1 MYMENSKN
9 NRATVLNAGKQADGI
24 LPRISTVHTEPY
36 ANYILRL
43 LFEAS
48 PDGFF
53 AMMLN
58 QPVDWNPRQPDEV
71 LFNHIYK
78 TQQITLHN
86 KRSIDLNPGF
96 KANLLGVSPERYF
109 SYDTESGKSAWKKL
123 LNSGWL
129 HMETSEEISPGMFIW
144 IETEFVNLY
153 DNSGKLL
160 GCFATQRDYSHRY
173 SEIDSLNKSNSDLS
187 SAISAIG
194 DPLIMTDANGVVTYL
209 NYSAEVTLDLNYD
222 QLINKRITE
231 ILQVDD
237 PETGLNLKSILE
249 QVKSGG
255 LNYRFSNKSHLKFGI
270 KETNITGVVS
280 AVKNE
285 EGTHIGWM
293 LLLRYPGEVLT
304 EVVEDKIN
312 LARMKR
318 HHGNIES
325 GYWEIDLNEGKVW
338 IGDDMF
344 RLFGIRR
351 VMKDD
356 PEELKYLQTK
366 MNEMIVSEDRSKVEQ
381 AAGDLINKF
390 QGYSLDYRIIDQ
402 ETKRIRY
409 MRSVVEVHKDA
420 SGNPSMISGSA
431 LDLTWYY
438 DEVTKLSFFK
448 ELVEAAPVGI
458 LITDPSGIIT
468 FINKKITEITGFEP
482 AELIGNKPSIFK
494 SGVLPPQFYENLWRV
509 VLSGEVW
516 QGDIINRKKDGSH
529 YWDSASIAGIK
540 DKTGD
545 IVSLSAFKTDVTR
558 RKKLESEVKKQRDQ
572 LDQLHKEKVML
583 LENLSHEIRNPL
595 NGISGFLDLLISEVT
610 DYNQRKLLKS
620 IKHSSER
627 IRNRLDA
634 VTDIL
639 NIEKDSWQINLKT
652 SDISNVLSEV
662 LAYYR
667 EMAEEKGLRFDTYI
681 QENLKVVT
689 DPQLISKAVG
699 NLLDNAVKFTTE
711 GSIRVEILSP
721 PVEGGEIII
730 KVTDTG
736 SGIKKESI
744 DAIFRET
751 PVISSDISPIRS
763 GNGFGLKVTKE
774 ILKKLGGTIKIESVP
789 GKRTSFTIILNP
801 AQFSE
806 QNIEEDDDKIKHFQ
820 KIIAPDKL
828 HEILIVEDSRINSDV
843 IALYLRRICT
853 VDSAKNGEIA
863 IKMAKEKNYS
873 MVILDINLGEGL
885 SGVETMKKIRS
896 FSGYELIPF
905 IAVTGYTLNSD
916 KKTILEE
923 GFDFFYTKPLDISKF
938 TDFIKD
944 LLLPENA
951 EH

>member
-1 MYMENSKN
+1 MENSRN
-9 NRATVLNAGKQADGI
+9 NRATVLNSGKQADGI
-24 LPRISTVHTEPY
+24 LPRVSTVHTEPY

-53 AMMLN
+53 VMMIN
-58 QPVDWNPRQPDEV
+58 QPVEWNPKQPDEV
-71 LFNHIYK
+71 LFNHIFK

-86 KRSIDLNPGF
+86 KRAIELNPGF

-109 SYDTESGKSAWKKL
+109 SYDRESGKSAWKKL

-153 DNSGKLL
+153 DNMGRLL
-160 GCFATQRDYSHRY
+160 GCFATQRDFSHRY
-173 SEIDSLNKSNSDLS
+173 SEIDSLNKSNSDLG
-187 SAISAIG
+187 SAIAAIG

-209 NYSAEVTLDLNYD
+209 NYSAELTLDLNYD
-222 QLINKRITE
+222 QLVNKSITG
-231 ILQVDD
+231 ILQIDD
-237 PETGLNLKSILE
+237 PDTGLNLKSILE
-249 QVKSGG
+249 QVKTGG
-255 LNYRFSNKSHLKFGI
+255 LNYRFGNKAHLKFGI
-270 KETNITGVVS
+270 KETTITGVVS

-285 EGTHIGWM
+285 QNAHIGWI

-366 MNEMIVSEDRSKVEQ
+366 MNEVIVSEDRLKVEQ
-381 AAGDLINKF
+381 AASDLINKF
-390 QGYSLDYRIIDQ
+390 QGYSIDYRIIDQ

-420 SGNPSMISGSA
+420 SGNPVLISGSA

-438 DEVTKLSFFK
+438 DEITKLSFFK

-468 FINKKITEITGFEP
+468 FINKKISEITGYDP
-482 AELIGNKPSIFK
+482 SELIGNKPSLLK

-509 VLSGEVW
+509 VLSGDVW
-516 QGDIINRKKDGSH
+516 QGDIINKRKDGSH
-529 YWDSASIAGIK
+529 YWDSASITGIRDKAGNIAK
-540 DKTGD
+540 
-545 IVSLSAFKTDVTR
+545 LAAFKTDVTG

-572 LDQLHKEKVML
+572 FDQLHKEKVML

-610 DYNQRKLLKS
+610 DYNHRKLLKS

-639 NIEKDSWQINLKT
+639 NIEKDSWQINLRNSNIGDML
-652 SDISNVLSEV
+652 SDV

-699 NLLDNAVKFTTE
+699 NLLDNAVKFTTD

-721 PVEGGEIII
+721 PVESGEVMI

-751 PVISSDISPIRS
+751 PITSHDISPTRS
-763 GNGFGLKVTKE
+763 GNGFGLKITKE

-789 GKRTSFTIILNP
+789 GKRTSFTIVLNP
-801 AQFSE
+801 TQLSE
-806 QNIEEDDDKIKHFQ
+806 QIVEDDGTIKHFQ
-820 KIIAPDKL
+820 KIIASDKL
-828 HEILIVEDSRINSDV
+828 HEILIVEDSKINADV

-853 VDSAKNGEIA
+853 VDLAKNGEIA
-863 IKMAKEKNYS
+863 IKMAKEKKYS
-873 MVILDINLGEGL
+873 IVILDINLGEGI
-885 SGVETMKKIRS
+885 SGVETMKKIKALPD
-896 FSGYELIPF
+896 YDTIPF

-916 KKTILEE
+916 KKAIIEE
-923 GFDFFYTKPLDISKF
+923 GFDFFYTKPLDISRF

-944 LLLPENA
+944 ILHPEKDGNK
-951 EH
+951 